1 MAVAMCAFAF
11 LGGCGAKVLSE
22 YKHAGFLSD
31 YSLLKPAPDKSG
43 AEVYFKPEFNLKNYD
58 RVLMDRVIVWYK
70 DDAEYKGIDPTEL
83 KALTDYFYEAVVK
96 QLGTDYPV
104 VNEPGPGVLRIRTA
118 ITELVPTKRLAS
130 VVVLVLPY
138 ATIAD
143 LASGLVTKGGA
154 GSSPYIGDAA
164 IEAEFLDS
172 VTNEQLGAYVERRIG
187 KKYNIDMS
195 DGAGSAVAKGFS
207 SYGKAYTTW
216 GYAKDAFDYWARKLR
231 KRLDE
236 AHGKG
241 KPNT

>member
-1 MAVAMCAFAF
+1 MIIFSLAF
-11 LGGCGAKVLSE
+11 LGGCGTRVLSE
-22 YKHAGFLSD
+22 YKYAGFLSD
-31 YSLLKPAPDKSG
+31 YSRLEPAPDKSG
-43 AEVYFKPEFNLKNYD
+43 AEVFVKPGFNLKNYD
-58 RVLMDRVIVWYK
+58 KVLMDRVIIWYK

-83 KALTDYFYEAVVK
+83 KALTDYFHEAVVK

-104 VNEPGPGVLRIRTA
+104 VNEPGPGVLRIRAA

-130 VVVLVLPY
+130 VVVLVVPY
-138 ATIAD
+138 ATVAD
-143 LASGLVTKGGA
+143 LASGVFTKGGA

-216 GYAKDAFDYWARKLR
+216 GYAKDAFDYWAKKLR

-236 AHGKG
+236 AHGKT
-241 KPNT
+241 KPKE